1 MTLHKLGFIPDG
13 WEKKKISDIAEVN
26 PSTPLIAC
34 INGTEKPLS
43 NDDMVSFIPME
54 AVSEDGQVTMQR
66 TKKYSEAGSGYTSF
80 KNKDILI
87 AKITP
92 CFENYKGTLVDNL
105 TNGIGFG
112 STEFHV
118 LRAKPGIS
126 AEWLHIVTRDHKF
139 RARGELNMQGSAGQK
154 RVPTDF
160 LRGFH
165 LAVPIIKE
173 EQDAIARYYGIW
185 ENGIKLVELL
195 IATKL
200 LRRKALMH
208 QLLTGK
214 RRFSGFAGRW
224 STRRLKELVKQVHRP
239 TEKPTIRYRALG
251 IRSHFKGT
259 FERYIDDPSTVEMDQ
274 LYIAKSGDLIVNI
287 TFAWEGAIA
296 IVPEEHDGGL
306 VSHRFPMFRAIE
318 NETDLNFLRHIVT
331 QPRFLYLLGV
341 ISPGGAGR
349 NRVLNKK
356 DFLDLEI
363 SVPEFQEQRH
373 IGQILAASEREIT
386 LLRSL
391 LKDMKE
397 QKKGLMQQLLTGKRR
412 VNMSAAT

>member
-1 MTLHKLGFIPDG
+1 MTLHKLGHIPNG
-13 WEKKKISDIAEVN
+13 WEEKKISDIAEIN
-26 PSTPLIAC
+26 PSTPLVAC
-34 INGTEKPLS
+34 IKGTEKPIS
-43 NDDMVSFIPME
+43 DDDMVSFIPME
-54 AVSEDGQVTMQR
+54 AVSEDGRVKMQR
-66 TKKYSEAGSGYTSF
+66 TKKYSEVSSGYTSF

-92 CFENYKGTLVDNL
+92 CFENDKGALVDNL
-105 TNGIGFG
+105 TSGMGFG

-126 AEWLHIVTRDHKF
+126 AEWLHIVTRTQAF
-139 RARGELNMQGSAGQK
+139 RGHGELNMQGSAGQR
-154 RVPTDF
+154 RVPADF

-165 LAVPIIKE
+165 LAVPAKD
-173 EQDAIARYYGIW
+173 EQDTIARYYRIW
-185 ENGIKLVELL
+185 ESGIKFMEQL
-195 IATKL
+195 IAAKL
-200 LRRKALMH
+200 LRRKALMQ

-214 RRFSGFAGRW
+214 RRPPSFTGKW

-239 TEKPTIRYRALG
+239 TEKPTSRYRALG

-259 FERYIDDPSTVEMDQ
+259 FERYVDDPRTVEMDQ

-296 IVPEEHDGGL
+296 VVPEEHDGGL

-318 NETDLNFLRHIVT
+318 NEANLDFLRHLVT

-356 DFLDLEI
+356 DLLDLEI

-373 IGQILAASEREIT
+373 IGRILAASEQEVT
-386 LLRSL
+386 LLMRL
-391 LKDMKE
+391 LKAMKE

-412 VNMSAAT
+412 VNMPVAA